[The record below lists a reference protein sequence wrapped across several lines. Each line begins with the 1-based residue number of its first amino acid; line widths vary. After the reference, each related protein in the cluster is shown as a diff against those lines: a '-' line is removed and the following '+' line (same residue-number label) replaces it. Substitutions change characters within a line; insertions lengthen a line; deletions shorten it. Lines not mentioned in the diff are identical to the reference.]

1 MIFREFSSTNL
12 TGAIAAELQG
22 FRFNFNNFFHFFV
35 EFGLQGLLR
44 VQGAKA

>member
-1 MIFREFSSTNL
+1 MIFGEFSSTTL

-22 FRFNFNNFFHFFV
+22 FRFNSKTFFQFFE

>member
-1 MIFREFSSTNL
+1 MIFREFPSTNL

-22 FRFNFNNFFHFFV
+22 FRFNFNNLFSIFV
-35 EFGLQGLLR
+35 QFGLQGLLR